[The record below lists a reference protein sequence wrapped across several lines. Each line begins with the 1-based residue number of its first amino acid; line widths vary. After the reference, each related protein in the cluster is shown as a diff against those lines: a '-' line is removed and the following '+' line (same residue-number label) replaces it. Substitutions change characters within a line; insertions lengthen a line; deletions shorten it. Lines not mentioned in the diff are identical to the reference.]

1 MKEYW
6 LLVLGYNLN
15 LLFGL
20 SLGEIVLNQ
29 IFSRKFFVV
38 ITKIIWLI
46 KFFQKEMELV
56 TRLPK
61 ILENNFKMDLLLLAE
76 D

>member
-6 LLVLGYNLN
+6 LLVLGSNLN

-61 ILENNFKMDLLLLAE
+61 ILENNFKMDLLLMAE

>member
-38 ITKIIWLI
+38 ITKIMINQVFSEGDGTSYQAS
-46 KFFQKEMELV
+46 K
-56 TRLPK
+56 
-61 ILENNFKMDLLLLAE
+61 NS
-76 D
+76 

>member
-61 ILENNFKMDLLLLAE
+61 ILENNFKMDLLLMAE